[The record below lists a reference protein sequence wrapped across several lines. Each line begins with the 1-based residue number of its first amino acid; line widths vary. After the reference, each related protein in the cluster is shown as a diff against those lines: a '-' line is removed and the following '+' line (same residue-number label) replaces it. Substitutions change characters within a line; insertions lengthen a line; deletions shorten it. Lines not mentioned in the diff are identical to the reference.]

1 MTNSALILS
10 ALCLFCLGPP
20 ATAFTAVSA
29 PVLEDIEAKELESLV
44 IRHPVS
50 KAVVGRV
57 GRASASALSRDA
69 CKLVSASSGNF
80 DMQIPF
86 DVVDGRIYVQAR
98 VNNQGPFRFAI
109 DTGASGLARA
119 DARLVSAL
127 NLTTQGTATTSD
139 GVQAA
144 TVDTVHLDS
153 LELGTLSR
161 KGLDVITRN
170 YSGRMSADAAF
181 HGIIGRDFFADG
193 LLILDYPKKTLSFS
207 RTISLPPAG
216 VSFLKYERAFRIPVS
231 VGGIQTEANLDT
243 GANVTFVMPQA
254 LYDKVATAPLEQ
266 AGPGTLTNTRIET
279 KRTVIGG
286 PFKIGDVDI
295 SDVEVRVSERF
306 PELLVGAHI
315 LQKFAVLIDQRSKS
329 IALCN

>member
-1 MTNSALILS
+1 
-10 ALCLFCLGPP
+10 
-20 ATAFTAVSA
+20 
-29 PVLEDIEAKELESLV
+29 
-44 IRHPVS
+44 
-50 KAVVGRV
+50 
-57 GRASASALSRDA
+57 
-69 CKLVSASSGNF
+69 
-80 DMQIPF
+80 MQIPF

-98 VNNQGPFRFAI
+98 VNNRGPFRFAI

-119 DARLVSAL
+119 DTRLVAAL
-127 NLTTQGTATTSD
+127 DLRTQGTTSTSD

-153 LELGTLSR
+153 IELGRLS
-161 KGLDVITRN
+161 KNGLDVITRN

-181 HGIIGRDFFADG
+181 HGIIARDFFADG

-207 RTISLPPAG
+207 RTIPLPSTG
-216 VSFLKYERAFRIPVS
+216 ENILKYERAFRIPVS
-231 VGGIQTEANLDT
+231 VGSIQAEANLDT

-254 LYDKVATAPLEQ
+254 LYEKVASAPFEQ
-266 AGPGTLTNTRIET
+266 AGPGTLTNTKIET
-279 KRTVIGG
+279 KRAIIGG
-286 PFKIGDVDI
+286 PFKIGAVNI